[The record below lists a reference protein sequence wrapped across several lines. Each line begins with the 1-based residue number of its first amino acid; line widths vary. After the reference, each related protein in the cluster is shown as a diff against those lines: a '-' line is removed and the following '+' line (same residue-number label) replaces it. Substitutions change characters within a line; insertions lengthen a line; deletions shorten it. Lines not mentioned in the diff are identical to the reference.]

1 VLGRYG
7 GEEFCAVLLGAD
19 QAGAFAVAERIRL
32 AVQQAEV
39 PLASGHI
46 HVTVSIGV
54 ATAGSESPETFD
66 SLLQRADR
74 AMYSAKAAG
83 RDCVRLHEG

>member
-1 VLGRYG
+1 
-7 GEEFCAVLLGAD
+7 
-19 QAGAFAVAERIRL
+19 
-32 AVQQAEV
+32 
-39 PLASGHI
+39 
-46 HVTVSIGV
+46 VTVSIGV